1 MKEERT
7 VVRIQKV
14 NVPGTMW
21 TFIKIFHL
29 LYIIQYINN
38 VLKAYHMTKYHQ
50 SHVGSK
56 VTIYH
61 NVHYYANVERH
72 FCKIMRCTMT
82 DTITIE
88 TLLVIENKTK
98 IM

>member
-1 MKEERT
+1 
-7 VVRIQKV
+7 
-14 NVPGTMW
+14 MW
-21 TFIKIFHL
+21 TFIKIFDL

-50 SHVGSK
+50 SHVGNK
-56 VTIYH
+56 VTIYQ
-61 NVHYYANVERH
+61 NVCTIMQMWDAIYG
-72 FCKIMRCTMT
+72 KILRCTMT